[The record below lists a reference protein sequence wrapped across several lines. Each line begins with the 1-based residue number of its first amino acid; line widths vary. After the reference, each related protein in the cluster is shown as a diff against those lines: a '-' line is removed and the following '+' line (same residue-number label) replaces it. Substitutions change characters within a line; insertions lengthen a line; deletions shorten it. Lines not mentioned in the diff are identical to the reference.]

1 MSRLLSKVSN
11 DYNCADKIIKS
22 HSCETFLDI
31 LEQYRENSA
40 VLIRIS
46 FVLGNLTTNSVE
58 ARHELCRVPNSFQRI
73 VHIGTFYLQKDHQG
87 AAKIKDVPQDSK
99 VKKYEEFTMSSIEDA
114 MTKIVKLIANLS
126 TEEYFAQQALLDV
139 KQNVQRFILNL
150 VKAIDKRT
158 IENSEEFIL
167 NAISCITNLLF
178 YDRPEQELLTFEIRV
193 AIFNSIKLYMLAN

>member
-1 MSRLLSKVSN
+1 M
-11 DYNCADKIIKS
+11 
-22 HSCETFLDI
+22 
-31 LEQYRENSA
+31 
-40 VLIRIS
+40 LIRIS

-58 ARHELCRVPNSFQRI
+58 ARHELCRVPESFKRI
-73 VHIGTFYLQKDHQG
+73 IQIGIFYLQKDDQG

-99 VKKYEEFTMSSIEDA
+99 VKKYEEFTITSIEDA
-114 MTKIVKLIANLS
+114 MTKIVKLLANLS
-126 TEEYFAQQALLDV
+126 TEEYFAQSALIGIKSL
-139 KQNVQRFILNL
+139 VQRFILDL